1 MSAENVPTTT
11 TPEPASEAEPAPQ
24 RTSQS
29 SQPRSS
35 EPQPRTSQAQAK
47 KGSNIK
53 PPPPTY
59 KNNIRPLKSFK
70 SYDPLVD
77 GWYFD
82 EVNKRLNKDV
92 DLYRNYQINPYT
104 KKTLDYVTP
113 KITERKRHLPTVCEC
128 GKCDIKPEDQKLCEA
143 EKLVRE
149 SVYKSINVPKCKYCE
164 PQTELMR
171 LGWFPDYVP
180 PPTNNACLY
189 IKTPWNSSPCCYFYP
204 RLNEPKVNENYD
216 ERFRA
221 VHQTAEFIK
230 TETQLRKFDS
240 IMNPEGYR
248 GKVITGRILPGVR
261 IPKNVPKP
269 VAQPARISNA
279 SGNSGGGGGDAPV
292 AARQSSL
299 KSNPNS
305 NAD

>member
-1 MSAENVPTTT
+1 MSSENVPAL
-11 TPEPASEAEPAPQ
+11 ESAAPAAEPAPQ

-29 SQPRSS
+29 SLPQQTETEPQPRSS
-35 EPQPRTSQAQAK
+35 QSQPH
-47 KGSNIK
+47 KGSTGK
-53 PPPPTY
+53 AQRGTY

-70 SYDPLVD
+70 DMNPMLDS
-77 GWYFD
+77 WYFD

-92 DLYRNYQINPYT
+92 DLFRNYQINPYT

-113 KITERKRHLPTVCEC
+113 KITERKRTLPTECEC
-128 GKCDIKPEDQKLCEA
+128 GKCDIKPEDQKLCEDH
-143 EKLVRE
+143 KLIRE
-149 SVYKSINVPKCKYCE
+149 SIYKSINVPKCKFCE

-189 IKTPWNSSPCCYFYP
+189 IKTPWNSAPCCYFYP
-204 RLNEPKVNENYD
+204 RLNEPKMNENYD

-248 GKVITGRILPGVR
+248 GQVRTQRILPGPR
-261 IPKNVPKP
+261 MTKNVPQQQA
-269 VAQPARISNA
+269 AQPARISNV
-279 SGNSGGGGGDAPV
+279 SNHGGGGDAIIEP
-292 AARQSSL
+292 AGKSSGGSL
-299 KSNPNS
+299 QQQ
-305 NAD
+305 